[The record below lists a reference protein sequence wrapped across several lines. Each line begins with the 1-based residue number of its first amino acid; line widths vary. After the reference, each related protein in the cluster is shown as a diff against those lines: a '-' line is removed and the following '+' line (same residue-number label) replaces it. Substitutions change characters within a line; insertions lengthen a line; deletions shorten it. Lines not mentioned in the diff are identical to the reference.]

1 MQQLLQMSRS
11 SISARMNTPNHGLS
25 ESFKSPGRLRMVGLA
40 SKVFEM
46 SLHFQLE
53 LITLDF
59 ELFPQIQIKDYVKHI
74 VSLYHTK
81 NFC

>member
-1 MQQLLQMSRS
+1 
-11 SISARMNTPNHGLS
+11 
-25 ESFKSPGRLRMVGLA
+25 MVGLA